1 MSGLDLHWGWPVAGG
16 LLIGAAAALYL
27 IVAGRVMGVSG
38 LLARAAGLDAESR
51 DGRTRAVRLPAA
63 LFLVGLLGGAWLAS
77 SVFRAPVIELT
88 ASWPLLL
95 AGGLLVGYGTRLG
108 AGCTSGHGVC
118 GMARL
123 SKRSLVA
130 TAVFMG
136 SAALTVFVM
145 RHVVGGP
152 A

>member
-1 MSGLDLHWGWPVAGG
+1 MTLPDLHWAWPVAGG
-16 LLIGAAAALYL
+16 LLIGTAAALYL

-38 LLARAAGLDAESR
+38 LLARAAGLEAAPPVSR
-51 DGRTRAVRLPAA
+51 AARIAAA

-77 SVFRAPVIELT
+77 SLVRTPAMELGAP
-88 ASWPLLL
+88 WPLLL

-108 AGCTSGHGVC
+108 SGCTSGHGVC
-118 GMARL
+118 GLARL
-123 SKRSLVA
+123 SKRSVIA

-145 RHVVGGP
+145 RHVVG
-152 A
+152 ASA